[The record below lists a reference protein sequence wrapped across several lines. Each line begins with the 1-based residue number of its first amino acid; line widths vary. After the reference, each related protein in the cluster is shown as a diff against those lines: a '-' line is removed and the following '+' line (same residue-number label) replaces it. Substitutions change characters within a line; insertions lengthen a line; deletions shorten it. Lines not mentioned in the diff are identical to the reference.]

1 MGRLVE
7 LQRKPDFDKALERLE
22 AWWVGEVIDR
32 PPVTIGVRPESRPI
46 LPAKTHA
53 TLRERWMDVEFQ
65 LDLVEARTEAGVF
78 LAESFPKYEPSVG
91 PELCATVFGA
101 QLEFGEST
109 SWSIPICDSCREI
122 PRIRPNLDNA
132 YWNTIRAMTDAS
144 LQRGNGKWIT
154 AMADLHTNGDI
165 LAALRDP
172 QSLCLDLADDMD
184 GVRAACDYVTESA
197 YELMF
202 DDLWRRIE
210 SAGQPCT
217 TWAPFLHAGRAY
229 VTNCDFICMISP
241 EMFRRT
247 ILPGIVAEMRFL
259 ERNFFHLDGPG
270 ALRHLDDLLA
280 QPELDGLQWIYGA
293 GHGPAANW
301 IDVYRRTQAA
311 GKCLQLVVDNL
322 DDARAVAEHL
332 RPEGVWFCPG
342 GAYNRDEAEAF
353 VAWAGRWAAGK
364 RA

>member
-1 MGRLVE
+1 ME
-7 LQRKPDFDKALERLE
+7 LRGKPDLDKAIERLE
-22 AWWVGEVIDR
+22 AWWLREIVDR
-32 PPVTIGVRPESRPI
+32 PPVTIGVRSETRPAV
-46 LPAKTHA
+46 PAGDHA
-53 TLRERWMDVEFQ
+53 TLRERWMDVDFQ
-65 LDLVEARTEAGVF
+65 LDRFEAHTESGVF
-78 LAESFPKYEPSVG
+78 LAESFPRYVPSVG

-101 QLEFGEST
+101 ELEFGETT
-109 SWSIPICDSCREI
+109 SWSKPICDSCRNI
-122 PRIRPNLDNA
+122 PLIRPNLDNP

-144 LQRGNGKWIT
+144 IRRGNGKWIT
-154 AMADLHTNGDI
+154 AIPDLHTNGDI

-172 QSLCLDLADDMD
+172 QSLCLDLADDID
-184 GVRAACDYVTESA
+184 SVRAACDHVTESA

-210 SAGQPCT
+210 AAGQPCT

-229 VTNCDFICMISP
+229 ITSCDFICMISP

-247 ILPGIVAEMRFL
+247 ILPGIVAEMRIL
-259 ERNFFHLDGPG
+259 DHNFFHLDGSG

-293 GHGPAANW
+293 GHGPGRKW

-311 GKCLQLVVDNL
+311 GKCLQLVVDDL
-322 DDARAVAEHL
+322 EDARRIAEHL
-332 RPEGVWFCPG
+332 DPKGVWFCPAG
-342 GAYNRDEAEAF
+342 SYDRDEAEAF
-353 VAWAGRWAAGK
+353 IAWACRWAAGK